1 MTGRPVVDPATGEVV
16 LTQVTL
22 PTQQDVQDAIAIPE
36 YDRQPWDE
44 SLNLNTFR
52 NVLEG
57 WWRGP
62 RLHNQVHVWVGG
74 SMGPGTSPNDP
85 AFFLHH
91 CNVDRIWA
99 DWQSANPAV
108 GYEPQAG
115 GPQGHNV
122 GDPMFPW
129 DGVATPDTVTPGD
142 VLSLGNVNYESP
154 PPTP

>member
-1 MTGRPVVDPATGEVV
+1 
-16 LTQVTL
+16 
-22 PTQQDVQDAIAIPE
+22 
-36 YDRQPWDE
+36 
-44 SLNLNTFR
+44 
-52 NVLEG
+52 
-57 WWRGP
+57 
-62 RLHNQVHVWVGG
+62 
-74 SMGPGTSPNDP
+74 MGPGTSPNDP
-85 AFFLHH
+85 VFFLHH

-99 DWQSANPAV
+99 DWQSANPTV
-108 GYEPQAG
+108 GYEPQAA